1 MAFPINRGIVPTAK
15 KVVIYGPEGIGKT
28 TFAARFP
35 NPVFID
41 TEGSTKEYDVA
52 RFPAPTSWKM
62 LLDEVAEVKKNPQIC
77 RTLVIDTADWAESA
91 CFAHVISAGQVK
103 SIEDFGYGKGYAR
116 AKEEFGKLL
125 NELTEVVNAGVNVV
139 VTAHAA
145 MRKFEQPDEMGSY
158 DRWEMKLYTSQ
169 KTNIAALLKE
179 WADMV
184 LFANYKTFAVKDKNS
199 NKAKA
204 QGGQRVMYT
213 THHPC
218 WDAKNRYGLPEIL
231 PLDYEAIKPVIEN
244 GAAAPQNTQKTAS
257 AGPAEP
263 DPEKIQVIS
272 QGSIFDHHE
281 DLPAKSAP
289 AKAPEADNKGTEKP
303 AAKKESPPAPMGF
316 DVDPAIPKNLR
327 DLMIADNVTE
337 WDIQNLMS
345 VWGYVDSQMPVREYT
360 KIVNDGVSIIDG
372 FLVPQWSEIRK
383 EIQKMNDAEEIPFN

>member
-1 MAFPINRGIVPTAK
+1 MAFQINRGMLPTAK
-15 KVVIYGPEGIGKT
+15 KVVVYGPEGIGKT
-28 TFAARFP
+28 TFAAQFP
-35 NPVFID
+35 DAVFID
-41 TEGSTKEYDVA
+41 TEGSTNDYDVA
-52 RFPAPTSWKM
+52 RFPAPSSWQM
-62 LLDEVAEVKKNPQIC
+62 LMDEVREVKSNPGMC
-77 RTLVIDTADWAESA
+77 RTLIIDTADWAEHL
-91 CFAHVISAGQVK
+91 CEKHVCQHGQVQ
-103 SIEDFGYGKGYAR
+103 SIEGFGYGKGYTYLR
-116 AKEEFGKLL
+116 EEFGRLL
-125 NELTEVVNAGVNVV
+125 NELTDVVGAGINVV
-139 VTAHAA
+139 LTAHAQ
-145 MRKFEQPDEMGSY
+145 MRKFEQPDEMGAY
-158 DRWEMKLYTSQ
+158 DRWEMKLSKQ
-169 KTNIAALLKE
+169 VAPIVKE
-179 WADMV
+179 WANMI
-184 LFANYKTFAVKDKNS
+184 LFCNYKTFVVKENKNAA
-199 NKAKA
+199 KGKA

-244 GAAAPQNTQKTAS
+244 GAAAPQNIQKAAS

-337 WDIQNLMS
+337 WDIQNLMAA
-345 VWGYVDSQMPVREYT
+345 WGYVDSQMPVREYT
-360 KIVNDGVSIIDG
+360 KIVNEGVSIIDG

-383 EIQKMNDAEEIPFN
+383 EIQKVNDAEEIPFN

>member
-52 RFPAPTSWKM
+52 RFPAPTSWQM

-77 RTLVIDTADWAESA
+77 RTLVIDTADWAEAA

-103 SIEDFGYGKGYAR
+103 SIEDFGYGKGYVK

-231 PLDYEAIKPVIEN
+231 PLDYEGIRGVIE
-244 GAAAPQNTQKTAS
+244 S
-257 AGPAEP
+257 GPA
-263 DPEKIQVIS
+263 DQQEKDIQVIS

-281 DLPAKSAP
+281 DVPAKSPALEAP
-289 AKAPEADNKGTEKP
+289 KSGKGTKKP
-303 AAKKESPPAPMGF
+303 EAKKEEPAAPVGF

-327 DLMIADNVTE
+327 DLMIADGVTE

-372 FLVPQWSEIRK
+372 FLVPQWADIRK

>member
-52 RFPAPTSWKM
+52 RFPAPTSWQM

-103 SIEDFGYGKGYAR
+103 SIEDFGYGKGYVK

-231 PLDYEAIKPVIEN
+231 PLDYEGIRGVIE
-244 GAAAPQNTQKTAS
+244 S
-257 AGPAEP
+257 GPA
-263 DPEKIQVIS
+263 DQQEKDIQVIS

-281 DLPAKSAP
+281 DVPAKSQ
-289 AKAPEADNKGTEKP
+289 APEAPKANKSTKKP
-303 AAKKESPPAPMGF
+303 EAKKEEPAAPVGF

-327 DLMIADNVTE
+327 DLMIADGVTE

-360 KIVNDGVSIIDG
+360 KIVNEGVSIIDG
-372 FLVPQWSEIRK
+372 FLVPQWADIRK

>member
-52 RFPAPTSWKM
+52 RFPAPTSWQM

-103 SIEDFGYGKGYAR
+103 SIEDFGYGKGYVK

-231 PLDYEAIKPVIEN
+231 PLDYEGIRGVIES
-244 GAAAPQNTQKTAS
+244 GTA
-257 AGPAEP
+257 
-263 DPEKIQVIS
+263 DQQEKDIQVIS

-281 DLPAKSAP
+281 DVPAKSP
-289 AKAPEADNKGTEKP
+289 APEAPKANKSTKKP
-303 AAKKESPPAPMGF
+303 EAKKEEPKAPAGF

-327 DLMIADNVTE
+327 DLMIADGVTE

-372 FLVPQWSEIRK
+372 FLVPQWADIRK
-383 EIQKMNDAEEIPFN
+383 EIQKMNDAEEIPLN

>member
-52 RFPAPTSWKM
+52 RFPAPTSWQM

-103 SIEDFGYGKGYAR
+103 SIEDFGYGKGYVK

-231 PLDYEAIKPVIEN
+231 PLDYEGIRGVIE
-244 GAAAPQNTQKTAS
+244 S
-257 AGPAEP
+257 GPA
-263 DPEKIQVIS
+263 DQQEKDIQVIS

-281 DLPAKSAP
+281 DVPAKSP
-289 AKAPEADNKGTEKP
+289 APEAPKSGKGTKKP
-303 AAKKESPPAPMGF
+303 EAKKEEPAAPVGF

-327 DLMIADNVTE
+327 DLMIADGVTE

-345 VWGYVDSQMPVREYT
+345 VWGYVDSQMPVKEYT

-372 FLVPQWSEIRK
+372 FLVPQWADIRK

>member
-52 RFPAPTSWKM
+52 RFPAPTSWQM

-103 SIEDFGYGKGYAR
+103 SIEDFGYGKGYVK

-231 PLDYEAIKPVIEN
+231 PLEYEGIRGVIE
-244 GAAAPQNTQKTAS
+244 S
-257 AGPAEP
+257 GPA
-263 DPEKIQVIS
+263 DQQEKDIQVIS

-281 DLPAKSAP
+281 DVPAKSP
-289 AKAPEADNKGTEKP
+289 APEAPKANKSTKKP
-303 AAKKESPPAPMGF
+303 EAKKEEPAAPVGF

-327 DLMIADNVTE
+327 DLMIADGVTE

-360 KIVNDGVSIIDG
+360 KIVNEGVSIIDG
-372 FLVPQWSEIRK
+372 FLVPQWADIRK

>member
-52 RFPAPTSWKM
+52 RFPAPTSWQM

-77 RTLVIDTADWAESA
+77 RTLVIDTADWAEAA

-103 SIEDFGYGKGYAR
+103 SIEDFNYGKGYVK

-231 PLDYEAIKPVIEN
+231 PLDYEGIRGVIE
-244 GAAAPQNTQKTAS
+244 S
-257 AGPAEP
+257 GPA
-263 DPEKIQVIS
+263 DQQEKDIQVIS

-281 DLPAKSAP
+281 DVPAKSP
-289 AKAPEADNKGTEKP
+289 APEAPKANKSTKKP
-303 AAKKESPPAPMGF
+303 EAKKEEPADPIWF

-327 DLMIADNVTE
+327 DLMIADGVTE

-345 VWGYVDSQMPVREYT
+345 VWGYVDSQMPVKEYT

-372 FLVPQWSEIRK
+372 FLVPQWADIRK

>member
-1 MAFPINRGIVPTAK
+1 MAFPISKGIVPTAK

-35 NPVFID
+35 DPVFID

-52 RFPAPTSWKM
+52 RFPAPTSWQM
-62 LLDEVAEVKKNPQIC
+62 LMDEVAEVKKNPQIC
-77 RTLVIDTADWAESA
+77 RTLVIDTADWAEAA
-91 CFAHVISAGQVK
+91 CFAHVISVGQCK
-103 SIEDFGYGKGYAR
+103 SIEDFGYGKGYVK
-116 AKEEFGKLL
+116 AKEEFGRLL
-125 NELTEVVNAGVNVV
+125 NELTEVVNVGVNVV

-145 MRKFEQPDEMGSY
+145 MRKFEQPDEMGAY

-184 LFANYKTFAVKDKNS
+184 LFANYKTFAVKDGKS
-199 NKAKA
+199 GKAKA

-218 WDAKNRYGLPEIL
+218 WDAKNRYGLPDML
-231 PLDYEAIKPVIEN
+231 PLDYEAIRAVIET
-244 GAAAPQNTQKTAS
+244 GAADQQ
-257 AGPAEP
+257 
-263 DPEKIQVIS
+263 EKDIQVIS

-281 DLPAKSAP
+281 DVPAKSP
-289 AKAPEADNKGTEKP
+289 APEAPKSGKGTKKP
-303 AAKKESPPAPMGF
+303 EAKKEEPAAPVGF

-327 DLMIADNVTE
+327 DLMIADGVTE

-345 VWGYVDSQMPVREYT
+345 VWGYVDSQMPVRDYT

-372 FLVPQWSEIRK
+372 FLVPQWADIRK

>member
-1 MAFPINRGIVPTAK
+1 MAFPISKGIVPTAK

-52 RFPAPTSWKM
+52 RFPAPTSWQM
-62 LLDEVAEVKKNPQIC
+62 LLDEIAEVKKNPQIC
-77 RTLVIDTADWAESA
+77 RTLVIDTADWAEAA
-91 CFAHVISAGQVK
+91 CFAHVISSGQCK
-103 SIEDFGYGKGYAR
+103 SIEDFGYGKGYVK

-125 NELTEVVNAGVNVV
+125 NELTDVVNAGVNVV

-231 PLDYEAIKPVIEN
+231 PLDYEGIRGVIE
-244 GAAAPQNTQKTAS
+244 S
-257 AGPAEP
+257 GPA
-263 DPEKIQVIS
+263 DQQEKDIQVIS

-281 DLPAKSAP
+281 DAPAKSP
-289 AKAPEADNKGTEKP
+289 APEAPKANKSTKKP
-303 AAKKESPPAPMGF
+303 EAKKEEPAAPVGF

-327 DLMIADNVTE
+327 DLMIADGVTE

-345 VWGYVDSQMPVREYT
+345 VWGYVDSQMPVKEYT

-372 FLVPQWSEIRK
+372 FLVPQWADIRK

>member
-52 RFPAPTSWKM
+52 RFPAPTSWQM

-103 SIEDFGYGKGYAR
+103 SIEDFGYGKGYVK

-231 PLDYEAIKPVIEN
+231 PLDYEGIRGVIE
-244 GAAAPQNTQKTAS
+244 S
-257 AGPAEP
+257 GPA
-263 DPEKIQVIS
+263 DQQEKDIQVIS

-281 DLPAKSAP
+281 DVPAKSP
-289 AKAPEADNKGTEKP
+289 APEAPKANKSTKKP
-303 AAKKESPPAPMGF
+303 EAKKEEPKAPVGF

-327 DLMIADNVTE
+327 DLMIADGVTE

-372 FLVPQWSEIRK
+372 FLVPQWADIRK
-383 EIQKMNDAEEIPFN
+383 EIQKMNNAEEIPFN

>member
-52 RFPAPTSWKM
+52 RFPAPTSWQM

-77 RTLVIDTADWAESA
+77 RTLVIDTADWAEAA

-231 PLDYEAIKPVIEN
+231 PLDYEGIRGVIE
-244 GAAAPQNTQKTAS
+244 S
-257 AGPAEP
+257 GPA
-263 DPEKIQVIS
+263 DQQEKDIQVIS

-281 DLPAKSAP
+281 DVPAKSP
-289 AKAPEADNKGTEKP
+289 APEAPKANKSTKKP
-303 AAKKESPPAPMGF
+303 EAKKEEPAAPVGF

-327 DLMIADNVTE
+327 DLMIADGVTE

-345 VWGYVDSQMPVREYT
+345 VWGYVDSQMPVKEYT

-372 FLVPQWSEIRK
+372 FLVPQWADIRK

>member
-52 RFPAPTSWKM
+52 RFPAPTSWQM

-77 RTLVIDTADWAESA
+77 RTLVIDTADWAEAA

-103 SIEDFGYGKGYAR
+103 SIEDFGYGKGYVK

-231 PLDYEAIKPVIEN
+231 PLDYEGIRGVIE
-244 GAAAPQNTQKTAS
+244 S
-257 AGPAEP
+257 GPA
-263 DPEKIQVIS
+263 DQQEKDIQVIS

-281 DLPAKSAP
+281 DVPAKSP
-289 AKAPEADNKGTEKP
+289 APEAPKANKSTKKP
-303 AAKKESPPAPMGF
+303 EAKKEEQKAPAGF

-327 DLMIADNVTE
+327 DLMIADGVTE
-337 WDIQNLMS
+337 WDIQNLMF
-345 VWGYVDSQMPVREYT
+345 VWGYVDFQMPVREYT

-372 FLVPQWSEIRK
+372 FLVPQWADIRK

>member
-35 NPVFID
+35 NSVFID
-41 TEGSTKEYDVA
+41 TEGSTNDYDVA
-52 RFPAPTSWKM
+52 RFPAPSSWQM
-62 LLDEVAEVKKNPQIC
+62 LMDEVREVKNNPGMC
-77 RTLVIDTADWAESA
+77 RTLIIDTADWAEHL
-91 CFAHVISAGQVK
+91 CEKHVCQHGQVQ
-103 SIEDFGYGKGYAR
+103 SIEGFGYGKGYTYLR
-116 AKEEFGKLL
+116 EEFGRLL
-125 NELTEVVNAGVNVV
+125 NELTDVAGTGVNVV
-139 VTAHAA
+139 LTAHAQ
-145 MRKFEQPDEMGSY
+145 MRKFEQPDEMGAY
-158 DRWEMKLYTSQ
+158 DRWEMKLSKQ
-169 KTNIAALLKE
+169 VAPIVKE
-179 WADMV
+179 WANMI
-184 LFANYKTFAVKDKNS
+184 LFCNYKTFAVKDKNS

-231 PLDYEAIKPVIEN
+231 PLDYEGIRGVIE
-244 GAAAPQNTQKTAS
+244 S
-257 AGPAEP
+257 GPA
-263 DPEKIQVIS
+263 DQQEKDIQVIS

-281 DLPAKSAP
+281 DVPAKSP
-289 AKAPEADNKGTEKP
+289 APEAPKANKSTKKP
-303 AAKKESPPAPMGF
+303 EAKKEEPAAPVGF

-327 DLMIADNVTE
+327 DLMIADGVTE

-372 FLVPQWSEIRK
+372 FLVPQWADIRK

>member
-52 RFPAPTSWKM
+52 RFPAPTSWQM

-77 RTLVIDTADWAESA
+77 RTLVIDTADWAEAA

-125 NELTEVVNAGVNVV
+125 NELTDVVNAGVNVV

-231 PLDYEAIKPVIEN
+231 PLDYEGIRGVIES
-244 GAAAPQNTQKTAS
+244 GSSDQQ
-257 AGPAEP
+257 
-263 DPEKIQVIS
+263 EKDIQVIN

-281 DLPAKSAP
+281 DVPAKSQ
-289 AKAPEADNKGTEKP
+289 APEAPKANKGAKKP
-303 AAKKESPPAPMGF
+303 EAKKEEPKAPAGF
-316 DVDPAIPKNLR
+316 DVDPAIQKNLR
-327 DLMIADNVTE
+327 DLMIADGVTE

-345 VWGYVDSQMPVREYT
+345 VWGYVDSQMPVKEYT

-372 FLVPQWSEIRK
+372 FLVPQWADIRK

>member
-52 RFPAPTSWKM
+52 RFPAPTSWQM

-77 RTLVIDTADWAESA
+77 RTLVIDTADWAEAA

-103 SIEDFGYGKGYAR
+103 SIEDFGYGKGYVK

-231 PLDYEAIKPVIEN
+231 PLDYEGIRGVIE
-244 GAAAPQNTQKTAS
+244 S
-257 AGPAEP
+257 GPY
-263 DPEKIQVIS
+263 DQQEKDIQVIS

-281 DLPAKSAP
+281 DVPAKSP
-289 AKAPEADNKGTEKP
+289 APEAPKSVKGTKKP
-303 AAKKESPPAPMGF
+303 EAKKEEPATPVGF

-327 DLMIADNVTE
+327 DLMIADGVTE

-372 FLVPQWSEIRK
+372 FLVPQWADIRK

>member
-35 NPVFID
+35 SPVFID

-52 RFPAPTSWKM
+52 RFPAPTSWQM

-77 RTLVIDTADWAESA
+77 RTLVIDTADWAEAA

-103 SIEDFGYGKGYAR
+103 SIEDFGYGKGYVK

-231 PLDYEAIKPVIEN
+231 PLDYEGIRGVIE
-244 GAAAPQNTQKTAS
+244 S
-257 AGPAEP
+257 GPA
-263 DPEKIQVIS
+263 DQQEKNIQVIS

-281 DLPAKSAP
+281 DVPAKSP
-289 AKAPEADNKGTEKP
+289 APEAPKANKSTKKP
-303 AAKKESPPAPMGF
+303 EAKKEESAAPVGF

-327 DLMIADNVTE
+327 DLMIADGVTE

-372 FLVPQWSEIRK
+372 FLVPQWADIRK

>member
-52 RFPAPTSWKM
+52 RFPAPTSWQM

-77 RTLVIDTADWAESA
+77 RTLVIDTADWAEAA

-103 SIEDFGYGKGYAR
+103 SIEDFGYGKGYVK

-231 PLDYEAIKPVIEN
+231 PLDYEGIRGVIE
-244 GAAAPQNTQKTAS
+244 S
-257 AGPAEP
+257 GPA
-263 DPEKIQVIS
+263 DQQEKDIQVIS

-281 DLPAKSAP
+281 DVPAKSP
-289 AKAPEADNKGTEKP
+289 APEAPKSGKSTKKP
-303 AAKKESPPAPMGF
+303 EAKKEEPAAPVGF

-327 DLMIADNVTE
+327 DLMIADGVTE

-372 FLVPQWSEIRK
+372 FLVPQWADIRK

>member
-35 NPVFID
+35 DPVFID

-52 RFPAPTSWKM
+52 RFPAPTSWQM

-77 RTLVIDTADWAESA
+77 RTLVIDTADWAEAA

-103 SIEDFGYGKGYAR
+103 SIEDFSYGKGYAR

-125 NELTEVVNAGVNVV
+125 NELTDVVNAGVNVV

-231 PLDYEAIKPVIEN
+231 PLDYEGIRGVIE
-244 GAAAPQNTQKTAS
+244 S
-257 AGPAEP
+257 GPA
-263 DPEKIQVIS
+263 DQQEKDIQVIS

-281 DLPAKSAP
+281 DVPAKSP
-289 AKAPEADNKGTEKP
+289 APEAPKSGKGTKKP
-303 AAKKESPPAPMGF
+303 EAKKEEPAAPVGF

-327 DLMIADNVTE
+327 DLMIADGVTE

-345 VWGYVDSQMPVREYT
+345 VWGYVDSQMPIRDYT

-372 FLVPQWSEIRK
+372 FLVPQWADIRK

>member
-1 MAFPINRGIVPTAK
+1 MKITRGRVKKALKIVL
-15 KVVIYGPEGIGKT
+15 YGPEGIGKST
-28 TFAARFP
+28 LAAQFP
-35 NPVFID
+35 GAVFID

-52 RFPAPTSWKM
+52 RFPAPTSWQM

-77 RTLVIDTADWAESA
+77 RTLVIDTADWAEAA

-103 SIEDFGYGKGYAR
+103 SIEDFGYGKGYVK

-218 WDAKNRYGLPEIL
+218 WDAKNRHGLPDE
-231 PLDYEAIKPVIEN
+231 LDLVFACIAHIFGK
-244 GAAAPQNTQKTAS
+244 AAS
-257 AGPAEP
+257 APTEPKPIDQLRALMAEAGITDAQLQKVVAEKGHYPA
-263 DPEKIQVIS
+263 DAAI
-272 QGSIFDHHE
+272 DTYE
-281 DLPAKSAP
+281 DRFITGWCIKHFAQIT
-289 AKAPEADNKGTEKP
+289 NMI
-303 AAKKESPPAPMGF
+303 KE
-316 DVDPAIPKNLR
+316 DKE
-327 DLMIADNVTE
+327 NV
-337 WDIQNLMS
+337 
-345 VWGYVDSQMPVREYT
+345 
-360 KIVNDGVSIIDG
+360 
-372 FLVPQWSEIRK
+372 
-383 EIQKMNDAEEIPFN
+383 

>member
-52 RFPAPTSWKM
+52 RFPAPTSWQM

-77 RTLVIDTADWAESA
+77 RTLVIDTADWAEAA

-103 SIEDFGYGKGYAR
+103 SIEDFGYGKGYVK

-231 PLDYEAIKPVIEN
+231 PLDYEGIRGVIE
-244 GAAAPQNTQKTAS
+244 S
-257 AGPAEP
+257 GPA
-263 DPEKIQVIS
+263 DQQEKDIQVIS

-281 DLPAKSAP
+281 DVPAKSQ
-289 AKAPEADNKGTEKP
+289 APEAPKSGKSTKKP
-303 AAKKESPPAPMGF
+303 EAKKEEPAAPVGF

-327 DLMIADNVTE
+327 DLMIADGVTE

-372 FLVPQWSEIRK
+372 FLVPQWADIRK

>member
-52 RFPAPTSWKM
+52 RFPAPTSWQM

-77 RTLVIDTADWAESA
+77 RTLVIDTADWAEAA

-103 SIEDFGYGKGYAR
+103 SIEDFGYGKGYVK

-231 PLDYEAIKPVIEN
+231 PLDYEGIRGVIE
-244 GAAAPQNTQKTAS
+244 S
-257 AGPAEP
+257 GPA
-263 DPEKIQVIS
+263 DQQEKDIQVIS

-281 DLPAKSAP
+281 DVPAKSP
-289 AKAPEADNKGTEKP
+289 APEAPKSGKGTKKP
-303 AAKKESPPAPMGF
+303 EAKKEEPAAPVGF

-327 DLMIADNVTE
+327 DLMIADGVTE

-345 VWGYVDSQMPVREYT
+345 VWGYVDSQMPVKEYT

-372 FLVPQWSEIRK
+372 FLVPQWADIRK

>member
-35 NPVFID
+35 SPVFID

-52 RFPAPTSWKM
+52 RFPAPTSWQM

-103 SIEDFGYGKGYAR
+103 SIEDFGYGKGYVK

-231 PLDYEAIKPVIEN
+231 PLDYEGIREVIE
-244 GAAAPQNTQKTAS
+244 T
-257 AGPAEP
+257 GPA
-263 DPEKIQVIS
+263 DQQEKDIQVIS

-281 DLPAKSAP
+281 DVPAKSPAP
-289 AKAPEADNKGTEKP
+289 KVPKANKGTKKP
-303 AAKKESPPAPMGF
+303 EAKKEEPAAPVGF

-327 DLMIADNVTE
+327 DLMIADGVTE

-372 FLVPQWSEIRK
+372 FLVPQWADIRK

>member
-52 RFPAPTSWKM
+52 RFPAPTSWQM
-62 LLDEVAEVKKNPQIC
+62 LMDEVAEVKKNPQIC
-77 RTLVIDTADWAESA
+77 RTLVIDTADWAEAA

-231 PLDYEAIKPVIEN
+231 PLDYEGIRGVIE
-244 GAAAPQNTQKTAS
+244 S
-257 AGPAEP
+257 GPA
-263 DPEKIQVIS
+263 DQQEKDIQVIS

-281 DLPAKSAP
+281 DVPAKSP
-289 AKAPEADNKGTEKP
+289 APEAPKANKSTKKP
-303 AAKKESPPAPMGF
+303 EAKKEEPAAPVGF

-327 DLMIADNVTE
+327 DLMIADGVTE

-360 KIVNDGVSIIDG
+360 KIVNEGVSIIDG

>member
-1 MAFPINRGIVPTAK
+1 MAFPISKGIVPTAK

-35 NPVFID
+35 SPVFID

-52 RFPAPTSWKM
+52 RFPAPTSWQM
-62 LLDEVAEVKKNPQIC
+62 LMDEVAEVKKNPQIC
-77 RTLVIDTADWAESA
+77 RTLVIDTADWAEAA
-91 CFAHVISAGQVK
+91 CFAHVISVGQCK
-103 SIEDFGYGKGYAR
+103 SIEDFGYGKGYVK
-116 AKEEFGKLL
+116 AKEEFGRLL
-125 NELTEVVNAGVNVV
+125 NELTEVVNVGVNVV

-145 MRKFEQPDEMGSY
+145 MRKFEQPDEMGAY

-184 LFANYKTFAVKDKNS
+184 LFANYKTFAVKDGKS
-199 NKAKA
+199 GKAKA

-218 WDAKNRYGLPEIL
+218 WDAKNRYGLPDML
-231 PLDYEAIKPVIEN
+231 PLDYEAIRAVIET
-244 GAAAPQNTQKTAS
+244 GAADQ
-257 AGPAEP
+257 
-263 DPEKIQVIS
+263 PEKDIQVIS

-281 DLPAKSAP
+281 DVPAKSP
-289 AKAPEADNKGTEKP
+289 APEAPKANKGTKKPETKKEEP
-303 AAKKESPPAPMGF
+303 AAPVGF

-327 DLMIADNVTE
+327 DLMIADGVTE

-345 VWGYVDSQMPVREYT
+345 VWGYVDSQMPVRDYI

-372 FLVPQWSEIRK
+372 FLVPQWADIRK